1 MPLSVEPL
9 HDMVDIHSMI
19 KLSESIKK
27 ELQEMAGSTSHT
39 IWQIKRAKL
48 LLEADKGK
56 TIKQLVTLL
65 RVPPDSV
72 EKCLAS
78 FSDKGLA
85 YLSTPTRKSTQRE
98 KRVESLLVFLNNSDS
113 YPAQNWTDCTVKYI
127 GCEFSA
133 QNIYDLRQYIQTNP
147 TATRSNISTQLCYMF
162 NLSQTNGKPKHNT
175 AAHIVKR
182 MGMDNIIPLSEPVH
196 STRSPTAA
204 VIAEKNFQIEMPVN
218 YSEKLMDF
226 STKKIHQLHF
236 LLTDSKEKRTLWRE
250 AIQRF
255 HYIGTSGL
263 FGAQLKYLVY
273 GNIQTEHHKCE
284 TIFLGVLGFAA
295 STWRLASRDQF
306 ICWTDEQREKNLQ
319 LIINNARFLI
329 LPWIKSKNLASRILS
344 QISRQV
350 ANDWQEHYHYRPL
363 LLETF
368 VELDKF
374 KGTCYKAANWQEIGV
389 TKGYSLS
396 HRKKEHI
403 SKKAIFIYPL
413 HKKYKQLLC
422 TT

>member
-1 MPLSVEPL
+1 MNKPT
-9 HDMVDIHSMI
+9 II
-19 KLSESIKK
+19 KLSASIEK
-27 ELQEMAGSTSHT
+27 ELQKMAQSTTHT

-48 LLEADKGK
+48 ILAANKGK

-78 FSDKGLA
+78 FIDKGLA
-85 YLSTPTRKSTQRE
+85 FLNTPARKASQRE
-98 KRVESLLVFLNNSDS
+98 KRVESLLVFLNNSAS
-113 YPAQNWTDCTVKYI
+113 YPAQNWTDRTVKYI

-133 QNIYDLRQYIQTNP
+133 QNIYELRQYIHKNP
-147 TATRSNISTQLCYMF
+147 TATRANIAMQLCYMF
-162 NLSQTNGKPKHNT
+162 NLIQSNGKPKHST
-175 AAHIVKR
+175 ATHIIKR
-182 MGMDNIIPLSEPVH
+182 MAMDNIIPLLEPV
-196 STRSPTAA
+196 STARSRTAF
-204 VIAEKNFQIEMPVN
+204 VIQERNFQIEIPAN
-218 YSEKLMDF
+218 YSEERMDF
-226 STKKIHQLHF
+226 STRKIYPLHF
-236 LLTDSKEKRTLWRE
+236 VLTDSKEKHTLWRE

-273 GNIQTEHHKCE
+273 GDIQSKNHKCE
-284 TIFLGVLGFAA
+284 TIFLGVLGFSA

-329 LPWIKSKNLASRILS
+329 LPWIKLKNLASRILG
-344 QISRQV
+344 QITRQV
-350 ANDWQEHYHYRPL
+350 ANDWQEHFHYRPL

-374 KGTCYKAANWQEIGV
+374 KGTCYKAANWQEIGE

-396 HRKKEHI
+396 HRNKEHI
-403 SKKAIFIYPL
+403 SKKAVFIYPL

-422 TT
+422 TN

>member
-1 MPLSVEPL
+1 MNNAPIIINLSAAIE
-9 HDMVDIHSMI
+9 
-19 KLSESIKK
+19 K
-27 ELQEMAGSTSHT
+27 ELQKMAGSTTHT

-48 LLEADKGK
+48 ILAADKGK

-65 RVPPDSV
+65 RVSPDSV
-72 EKCLAS
+72 EKCLTS

-85 YLSTPTRKSTQRE
+85 FLNTPTRKATQRE
-98 KRVESLLVFLNNSDS
+98 KRIESLLALLNNSAS
-113 YPAQNWTDCTVKYI
+113 YPAQNWKDCTVKYI

-133 QNIYDLRQYIQTNP
+133 QNIYQLRQYIHANP
-147 TATRSNISTQLCYMF
+147 TATRSNIAIQLCSMF
-162 NLSQTNGKPKHNT
+162 NLIQANGKAKHET
-175 AAHIVKR
+175 ATHIIKR
-182 MGMDNIIPLSEPVH
+182 MGMDNIIPLPEPVN
-196 STRSPTAA
+196 STRSSTAA
-204 VIAEKNFQIEMPVN
+204 FIPEKNFQIEIPEN
-218 YSEKLMDF
+218 YSEEMMDF

-236 LLTDSKEKRTLWRE
+236 VLTDSKEKRTLWRE

-273 GNIQTEHHKCE
+273 GNIQSEHHKCE
-284 TIFLGVLGFAA
+284 SILLGVLGFAA

-329 LPWIKSKNLASRILS
+329 LPWIKSKNLASRILG
-344 QISRQV
+344 QITRQV
-350 ANDWQEHYHYRPL
+350 ANDWQENFHYRPL
-363 LLETF
+363 LIETF

-374 KGTCYKAANWQEIGV
+374 RGTCYKAANWQKIGV

-403 SKKAIFIYPL
+403 SKKAVFIYPL

-422 TT
+422 TK

>member
-1 MPLSVEPL
+1 MNNTPIIINLSA
-9 HDMVDIHSMI
+9 
-19 KLSESIKK
+19 SIEK
-27 ELQEMAGSTSHT
+27 ELQKMAGSTTHT

-48 LLEADKGK
+48 ILAADKGK

-72 EKCLAS
+72 KKCLAS
-78 FSDKGLA
+78 FADKGLA
-85 YLSTPTRKSTQRE
+85 YLNTPVRKSTLRE
-98 KRVESLLVFLNNSDS
+98 KKVESLLAFLNNNAS
-113 YPAQNWTDCTVKYI
+113 YPAQNWTDRTVKYI

-133 QNIYDLRQYIQTNP
+133 QNIYELRQYVHANP
-147 TATRSNISTQLCYMF
+147 TATRSSIAIKLCSMF
-162 NLSQTNGKPKHNT
+162 NLIQANGKPKHNT
-175 AAHIVKR
+175 AAHIIKR
-182 MGMDNIIPLSEPVH
+182 MGMDNIIPLPEPVN
-196 STRSPTAA
+196 STRSATAA
-204 VIAEKNFQIEMPVN
+204 VIPEKNFQIEIPAN
-218 YSEKLMDF
+218 YSEELMDF

-236 LLTDSKEKRTLWRE
+236 VLTDSKEKRTLWRE

-273 GNIQTEHHKCE
+273 GNIESEHHKCE
-284 TIFLGVLGFAA
+284 TILLGVLGFSA
-295 STWRLASRDQF
+295 STWRLASRDLF
-306 ICWTDEQREKNLQ
+306 IGWTDEQREKNLQ

-329 LPWIKSKNLASRILS
+329 LPWIKSKNLASRILA
-344 QISRQV
+344 QIARKV
-350 ANDWQEHYHYRPL
+350 AHDWQEHFHYRPL

-374 KGTCYKAANWQEIGV
+374 RGTCYKAANWQEIGI

-396 HRKKEHI
+396 YRKKKHI
-403 SKKAIFIYPL
+403 SKKAVFIYPL

-422 TT
+422 NKL